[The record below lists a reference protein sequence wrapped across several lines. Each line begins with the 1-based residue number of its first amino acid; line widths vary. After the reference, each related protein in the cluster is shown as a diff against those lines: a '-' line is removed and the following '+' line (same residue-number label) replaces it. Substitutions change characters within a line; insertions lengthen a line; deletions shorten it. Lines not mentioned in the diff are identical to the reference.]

1 MRVDLLRGE
10 IARAGKTQKEVALY
24 IGMSECTFIRHMK
37 KGVFG
42 TDDSEKMIEF
52 LKIKDPAPIFL
63 TSL

>member
-10 IARAGKTQKEVALY
+10 IARSGKTQKEVANF
-24 IGMSECTFIRHMK
+24 IGMSEGTFIRHMK

-52 LKIKDPAPIFL
+52 LKIKNPERIF
-63 TSL
+63 

>member
-24 IGMSECTFIRHMK
+24 IGMSESTFIRHMK

-52 LKIKDPAPIFL
+52 LKIKDPEPIFL

>member
-10 IARAGKTQKEVALY
+10 IARSGKTQKEVANF
-24 IGMSECTFIRHMK
+24 IGMSEGTFIRHMK
-37 KGVFG
+37 KGAFG

-52 LKIKDPAPIFL
+52 LKIKNPERIFL